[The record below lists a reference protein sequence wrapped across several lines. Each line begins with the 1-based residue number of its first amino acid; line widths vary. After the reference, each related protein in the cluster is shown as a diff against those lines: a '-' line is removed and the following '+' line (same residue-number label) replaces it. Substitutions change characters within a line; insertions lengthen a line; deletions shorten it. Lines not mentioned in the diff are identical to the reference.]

1 MREPNLDPN
10 GCTEILFT
18 GFKYLKN
25 KPTNNKGEWVKTQL
39 ADPVL
44 LEGILQQVDKPYP
57 LLRDKYIWDGKN
69 YETRNQQKYNY
80 CKMFLERKYDEIF
93 N

>member
-25 KPTNNKGEWVKTQL
+25 KPTNNKEEWVKAQM
-39 ADPVL
+39 ADVI
-44 LEGILQQVDKPYP
+44 ILQQI
-57 LLRDKYIWDGKN
+57 LRQVEGPFRWLSDNYVWNGKD
-69 YETRNQQKYNY
+69 YKTRNKKKYNY

>member
-10 GCTEILFT
+10 GYTEILFT

-25 KPTNNKGEWVKTQL
+25 KPPNNKGEWVKTQL
-39 ADPVL
+39 ADLVL
-44 LEGILQQVDKPYP
+44 LQGILQQYV
-57 LLRDKYIWDGKN
+57 WDGKN

>member
-25 KPTNNKGEWVKTQL
+25 K
-39 ADPVL
+39 
-44 LEGILQQVDKPYP
+44 
-57 LLRDKYIWDGKN
+57 R
-69 YETRNQQKYNY
+69 TRENG
-80 CKMFLERKYDEIF
+80 
-93 N
+93 